1 MSGML
6 GPALRMVVSLAIVL
20 ALMYIAAR
28 LLQRI
33 RGGAP
38 ARPASR
44 RFAAVAAVTSSM
56 KKTKVGRRASRRRVQ
71 LDVIA
76 RQPLGKSA
84 SVAVV
89 RVGDRTMLIGVTD
102 ANVQLLS
109 EVDAALFDEAEST
122 CGTRGVGGGRAGAD
136 ARFALRGVGHGPVA
150 RAHGSAG
157 LTFMADAAARES
169 RRSWFGRA
177 LLLLICA
184 AMGLIALMMR
194 PVDASAAQPVA
205 RQMAH
210 VAAVRADSTPA
221 PITPI
226 QPIAP
231 IAVPSAQPS
240 GAASSGSTTTPTGPT
255 VTTPTGPT
263 GPAKP
268 AGPQGTVSVSIN
280 GVNGKPSQSV
290 VIILMMTVI
299 SIAPAAL
306 MLCTSFTK
314 IIVVLS
320 LTRNALGLQSVPP
333 NQVLVGLALFLSLFI
348 MGPTLS
354 SVNKDGVQPYL
365 HNQMTA
371 SQAYDAGV
379 QPLKQFMLKQT
390 RKADLA
396 SMVSA
401 SKEKKPATQADVS
414 MTTLVPA
421 FILSELRAAFIIGF
435 VIFIPFL
442 VIDLVVSSSLM
453 SMGMMMLPPSM
464 ISLPFK
470 LLLFVMVDGW
480 GLIAHALVTSYH

>member
-1 MSGML
+1 M
-6 GPALRMVVSLAIVL
+6 
-20 ALMYIAAR
+20 
-28 LLQRI
+28 
-33 RGGAP
+33 
-38 ARPASR
+38 
-44 RFAAVAAVTSSM
+44 T
-56 KKTKVGRRASRRRVQ
+56 
-71 LDVIA
+71 
-76 RQPLGKSA
+76 
-84 SVAVV
+84 
-89 RVGDRTMLIGVTD
+89 
-102 ANVQLLS
+102 N
-109 EVDAALFDEAEST
+109 
-122 CGTRGVGGGRAGAD
+122 
-136 ARFALRGVGHGPVA
+136 
-150 RAHGSAG
+150 
-157 LTFMADAAARES
+157 AAARGS
-169 RRSWFGRA
+169 RQPWLGRA
-177 LLLLICA
+177 LLLVIAA
-184 AMGLIALMMR
+184 AMGLLALTLR
-194 PVDASAAQPVA
+194 PDVASAAPRVAPVA
-205 RQMAH
+205 ALH
-210 VAAVRADSTPA
+210 ADATPA

-226 QPIAP
+226 QPITP
-231 IAVPSAQPS
+231 IAIPSAQPS
-240 GAASSGSTTTPTGPT
+240 GAASSGAPTTSPNGPT
-255 VTTPTGPT
+255 VTTPTAPT

-280 GVNGKPSQSV
+280 GVNGKPSQSI

-390 RKADLA
+390 RKDDLSA
-396 SMVSA
+396 MINA

-414 MTTLVPA
+414 MTTLIPA

-480 GLIAHALVTSYH
+480 GLIAHSLITSYH